1 MKLIR
6 KLYGHG
12 QNGLILTST
21 EAIPGSSSVDTQ
33 LLTSGKQ
40 ENTTANYSCYHP
52 WFHKSCTL
60 VDQVSYMVTLL
71 ILIFPYQA
79 YRIFFLWHG
88 RKGKWDSGGHCH
100 EERQPVTNDTLLK
113 PYPLMMKILESV
125 ISEMKTPVFYLNIT
139 RMTGYRKDGHP
150 SVYRKP
156 NVHQRIPG
164 IIQDCSHWCLPGVPD
179 SWNELFY
186 ATYLLSHHDL
196 SSNH

>member
-60 VDQVSYMVTLL
+60 VDQV
-71 ILIFPYQA
+71 ILHGNTANSDFSISGLSN
-79 YRIFFLWHG
+79 FLFVAWQ
-88 RKGKWDSGGHCH
+88 
-100 EERQPVTNDTLLK
+100 ER
-113 PYPLMMKILESV
+113 
-125 ISEMKTPVFYLNIT
+125 EMGF
-139 RMTGYRKDGHP
+139 R
-150 SVYRKP
+150 
-156 NVHQRIPG
+156 
-164 IIQDCSHWCLPGVPD
+164 W
-179 SWNELFY
+179 
-186 ATYLLSHHDL
+186 ALS
-196 SSNH
+196 